1 MRGVSSLSKLPER
14 TAKLKKKNNNKSTFI
29 NSMSLLPGGDKEKLF
44 QV

>member
-14 TAKLKKKNNNKSTFI
+14 TAKLKKNNNKSTFI